1 MQRHRLVV
9 SIFVRVFECL
19 YRVKSLIPT
28 ALAGKLKQSVVV
40 AVYPSVRLSVM
51 FNLNRRAAHIQRN
64 STGAACDG
72 ASVHFRPSIRTGII
86 VMCYSDMC
94 LSGL

>member
-40 AVYPSVRLSVM
+40 AVYPSVRLSVRL
-51 FNLNRRAAHIQRN
+51 FPHYLLNRLTFQLE
-64 STGAACDG
+64 CL
-72 ASVHFRPSIRTGII
+72 F
-86 VMCYSDMC
+86 MCGS
-94 LSGL
+94 